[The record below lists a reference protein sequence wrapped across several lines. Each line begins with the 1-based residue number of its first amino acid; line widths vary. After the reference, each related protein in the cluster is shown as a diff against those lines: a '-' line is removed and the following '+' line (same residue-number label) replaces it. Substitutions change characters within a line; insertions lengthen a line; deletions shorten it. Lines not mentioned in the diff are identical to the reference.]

1 MSSRSPAF
9 ATSAQPDADRDD
21 RIKHWSEPARV
32 AFQRFQTM
40 GDPTGL
46 DLMILAILGDFI
58 PGSSTGPL
66 ADRTGQTRLIE
77 DLGFDSLAI
86 AEVVFFT
93 EDLFGISIT
102 NEEIHQVR
110 TLDDLRDFIRCK
122 VAVSLTR

>member
-1 MSSRSPAF
+1 MSSRAPAF
-9 ATSAQPDADRDD
+9 ATNAPPDTGRDD
-21 RIKHWSEPARV
+21 RIKHWSTQARI
-32 AFQRFQTM
+32 AFQRFQTV

-46 DLMILAILGDFI
+46 DLVILAILGDFI
-58 PGSSTGPL
+58 PSASKVPL

-77 DLGFDSLAI
+77 DLGLDSLAI

-93 EDLFGISIT
+93 EDLFGISIA